1 MRDAEGKISHLVVL
15 TGYSGAGIS
24 SSLKYIQDLGYLWMD
39 NPPLAGVVELVERHQ
54 RKWGDAEGLVIG
66 LHWRDYGEIDL
77 LRGIL
82 DRLAAVTLRLELVFV
97 EADQDVLV
105 SRYRET
111 RRRHPMARNRTV
123 TEAVAEEIKALQSLR
138 EMADTVFDTSQTTL
152 PEHKERL
159 QRHFCSSGG
168 PDLVIVLRSFGFKF
182 GLNTDADMV
191 LDARFL
197 PNPYYIPELKEA
209 TGLDPSVQAYLAKDG
224 DVQAFLDRL
233 VELFGYLLPR
243 YKKEKKHY
251 FTVDIGC
258 TGGHHRSV
266 FLVQQLAERLG
277 PVGYQVLVRHRELE
291 R

>member
-1 MRDAEGKISHLVVL
+1 MKDLEGKIPHLVVL

-24 SSLKYIQDLGYLWMD
+24 SSLKYIQDLGYMWMD
-39 NPPLAGVVELVERHQ
+39 NPPLPGIVGLVTGHVLN
-54 RKWGDAEGLVIG
+54 WGDAEGLVIG
-66 LHWRDYGEIDL
+66 LHWRDYREISL
-77 LRGIL
+77 LQSIL
-82 DRLAAVTLRLELVFV
+82 ERLREVTVHLELVFV
-97 EADQDVLV
+97 EADQEVLV

-123 TEAVAEEIKALQSLR
+123 TEAVTEEIKALQPLR
-138 EMADTVFDTSQTTL
+138 DRADTVFDTSQTTL

-159 QRHFCSSGG
+159 QRHFSKTGEQ
-168 PDLVIVLRSFGFKF
+168 DLVIVLRSFGFKF

-197 PNPYYIPELKEA
+197 PNPFYIPELKEA

-266 FLVQQLAERLG
+266 FLVQQLAERLS